1 MGLPKKLTEKQ
12 IKFAQ
17 ELVYNEGKK
26 TATECAIE
34 AKYSEDRASV
44 TASEL
49 QNPKLYPLVVQY
61 IGELRT
67 EIQKKYDITFES
79 HMQQLGDMRNKAIDA
94 KAWTAAINA
103 EVARG
108 KAAGL
113 YIEQKII
120 RTGKLD
126 DLSEEELDKRIAETL
141 NTYSPILEGV
151 TSEELKSTVKSN
163 QQKIRLNPEQRNKLT
178 TEVIDYATEIEPNT
192 YSSSSS
198 SEESSQSESSSSSE
212 ESSK

>member
-1 MGLPKKLTEKQ
+1 MGMHKTLTPKQ

-17 ELVYNEGKK
+17 ELVYNEGRK
-26 TATECAIE
+26 TATQCAVE
-34 AKYSEDRASV
+34 AKYSEDRAHV

-49 QNPKLYPLVVQY
+49 QNPKMYPLVVQY
-61 IGELRT
+61 IGQLRD

-79 HMQQLGDMRNKAIDA
+79 HMAHLGKMRNDALDA

-113 YIEQKII
+113 YVEQKII

-126 DLSEEELDKRIAETL
+126 DLTEEELDSRIADVL
-141 NTYSPILEGV
+141 DQYSPILDGV
-151 TSEELKSTVKSN
+151 EHKDFKQKVKET
-163 QQKIRLNPEQRNKLT
+163 KT
-178 TEVIDYATEIEPNT
+178 
-192 YSSSSS
+192 S
-198 SEESSQSESSSSSE
+198 SERTLPKHIDIESEDVSSID
-212 ESSK
+212 

>member
-1 MGLPKKLTEKQ
+1 MGALKQLTPKQ

-17 ELVYNEGKK
+17 ELVYNEGRK
-26 TATECAIE
+26 TATQCAIE
-34 AKYSEDRASV
+34 AKYSEDRAHV

-49 QNPKLYPLVVQY
+49 QNPKMYPLVVQY
-61 IGELRT
+61 IGQLRA

-79 HMQQLGDMRNKAIDA
+79 HLAQLGDMRNKALDN

-113 YIEQKII
+113 YVEQKII

-126 DLSEEELDKRIAETL
+126 DLSEEELDSRIAEVL
-141 NTYSPILEGV
+141 DQYSPILEGV
-151 TSEELKSTVKSN
+151 EHKDFKQKVKETKTSSERTLPKHIDIESEEISST
-163 QQKIRLNPEQRNKLT
+163 
-178 TEVIDYATEIEPNT
+178 
-192 YSSSSS
+192 
-198 SEESSQSESSSSSE
+198 
-212 ESSK
+212 

>member
-1 MGLPKKLTEKQ
+1 MTYTKYYVNCQGMGALKQLTPKQ

-17 ELVYNEGKK
+17 ELVYNEGRK
-26 TATECAIE
+26 TATQCAIE
-34 AKYSEDRASV
+34 AKYSEDRAHV

-49 QNPKLYPLVVQY
+49 QNPKMYPLVVQY
-61 IGELRT
+61 IGQLRA

-79 HMQQLGDMRNKAIDA
+79 HLAQLGDMRNKALDN

-113 YIEQKII
+113 YVEQKII

-126 DLSEEELDKRIAETL
+126 DLSEEELDSRIAEVL
-141 NTYSPILEGV
+141 DQYSPILEGV
-151 TSEELKSTVKSN
+151 EHKDFKKKVKETKASSERTLPKYIDIESEEISST
-163 QQKIRLNPEQRNKLT
+163 
-178 TEVIDYATEIEPNT
+178 D
-192 YSSSSS
+192 
-198 SEESSQSESSSSSE
+198 
-212 ESSK
+212 

>member
-1 MGLPKKLTEKQ
+1 MGVPKRLTEMQ
-12 IKFAQ
+12 MKFAN
-17 ELVYNEGKK
+17 ELVTNEGRKS
-26 TATECAIE
+26 AYECAIDAGY
-34 AKYSEDRASV
+34 AKDRARI

-49 QNPKLYPLVVQY
+49 QNPKMYPLVAQY

-67 EIQKKYDITFES
+67 EFQKKYDVDFGKHIVE
-79 HMQQLGDMRNKAIDA
+79 LA
-94 KAWTAAINA
+94 KLRDEARDKGAWSAAINA

-126 DLSEEELDKRIAETL
+126 DLSEEELDKRVAEVL
-141 NTYSPILEGV
+141 DQYSPILEGV
-151 TSEELKSTVKSN
+151 EVEEFKSE
-163 QQKIRLNPEQRNKLT
+163 IRKARPKTNRTLPKQVPVTLVENEK
-178 TEVIDYATEIEPNT
+178 VSSEPDT

-198 SEESSQSESSSSSE
+198 LKESSSSSSDE
-212 ESSK
+212 

>member
-1 MGLPKKLTEKQ
+1 MGLPKQLTPKQ

-17 ELVYNEGKK
+17 ELVYNEGRK
-26 TATECAIE
+26 TATQCAIE
-34 AKYSEDRASV
+34 AAYSEDRAHV

-49 QNPKLYPLVVQY
+49 QNPKMYPLVAQY
-61 IGELRT
+61 IGQLRQ
-67 EIQKKYDITFES
+67 EVQKKYDINFES
-79 HMQQLGDMRNKAIDA
+79 HLMHLGKMRNDALDA

-126 DLSEEELDKRIAETL
+126 DLSEEELDSRIAEVL
-141 NTYSPILEGV
+141 DQYSPILKDVEA
-151 TSEELKSTVKSN
+151 EEFKE
-163 QQKIRLNPEQRNKLT
+163 KIKNTKPKTDRTLPKPIDIESVDISS
-178 TEVIDYATEIEPNT
+178 EVID
-192 YSSSSS
+192 
-198 SEESSQSESSSSSE
+198 
-212 ESSK
+212 

>member
-1 MGLPKKLTEKQ
+1 MGLPKQLTPKQ

-17 ELVYNEGKK
+17 ELVYNEGRK
-26 TATECAIE
+26 TATQCAIE
-34 AKYSEDRASV
+34 AKYSEDRAHV

-49 QNPKLYPLVVQY
+49 QNPKMYPLVAQY
-61 IGELRT
+61 IGQLRQ
-67 EIQKKYDITFES
+67 EIQKKYDINFES
-79 HMQQLGDMRNKAIDA
+79 HLMHLGKMRNDALDA

-126 DLSEEELDKRIAETL
+126 DLSEEELDSRIAEVL
-141 NTYSPILEGV
+141 DQYSPILKDVEAEEFKEKIKN
-151 TSEELKSTVKSN
+151 TKPTSNRTLPKHIDIESEEISSDVSEL
-163 QQKIRLNPEQRNKLT
+163 PE
-178 TEVIDYATEIEPNT
+178 V
-192 YSSSSS
+192 SSSSDS
-198 SEESSQSESSSSSE
+198 
-212 ESSK
+212 

>member
-1 MGLPKKLTEKQ
+1 MGLPKQLTPKQ

-17 ELVYNEGKK
+17 ELVYNEGRK
-26 TATECAIE
+26 TATQCAID
-34 AKYSEDRASV
+34 AAYSEDRAHV

-49 QNPKLYPLVVQY
+49 QNPKMYPLVAQY
-61 IGELRT
+61 IGQLRQ
-67 EIQKKYDITFES
+67 EVQKKYDISFES
-79 HMQQLGDMRNKAIDA
+79 HLMHLGKMRNDALDA

-126 DLSEEELDKRIAETL
+126 DLSEEELDSRIADVL
-141 NTYSPILEGV
+141 DQYSPILEGHTV
-151 TSEELKSTVKSN
+151 DSLKEEVKNTKPKSDRTLPKPIDIESEE
-163 QQKIRLNPEQRNKLT
+163 I
-178 TEVIDYATEIEPNT
+178 
-192 YSSSSS
+192 S
-198 SEESSQSESSSSSE
+198 SEVTD
-212 ESSK
+212 

>member
-1 MGLPKKLTEKQ
+1 MGVPKQLTEKQ

-17 ELVYNEGKK
+17 ELVYNEGRK
-26 TATECAIE
+26 TATQCALE
-34 AKYSEDRASV
+34 AKYSEDRAHV

-49 QNPKLYPLVVQY
+49 QNPKKYPLVVQY
-61 IGELRT
+61 IGELRS

-79 HMQQLGDMRNKAIDA
+79 HMHMLGEMRNKAMDN

-103 EVARG
+103 EVNRG

-151 TSEELKSTVKSN
+151 TVEELKTEVKEE
-163 QQKIRLNPEQRNKLT
+163 QQKIRLDPKERNKKT
-178 TEVIDYATEIEPNT
+178 TEIID
-192 YSSSSS
+192 S
-198 SEESSQSESSSSSE
+198 
-212 ESSK
+212 

>member
-1 MGLPKKLTEKQ
+1 MGALKQLTPKQ

-17 ELVYNEGKK
+17 ELVYNEGRK
-26 TATECAIE
+26 TATQCAID
-34 AKYSEDRASV
+34 AAYSEDRAHV

-49 QNPKLYPLVVQY
+49 QNPKMYPLVVQY
-61 IGELRT
+61 IGQLRD
-67 EIQKKYDITFES
+67 EIRKKYDIDFDS
-79 HMQQLGDMRNKAIDA
+79 HLAQLGDMRNKALDN

-126 DLSEEELDKRIAETL
+126 DLTEEELDKRIAETL
-141 NTYSPILEGV
+141 DEFSPILEGV
-151 TSEELKSTVKSN
+151 TADELKSNVKEK
-163 QQKIRLNPEQRNKLT
+163 QKELRLDNKK
-178 TEVIDYATEIEPNT
+178 DNT
-192 YSSSSS
+192 
-198 SEESSQSESSSSSE
+198 
-212 ESSK
+212 KPLDLKKVN

>member
-1 MGLPKKLTEKQ
+1 MGLPKQLTPKQ

-17 ELVYNEGKK
+17 ELVYNEGRK
-26 TATECAIE
+26 TATQCAIE
-34 AKYSEDRASV
+34 AKYSEDRAHV

-49 QNPKLYPLVVQY
+49 QNPKLYPLVAQY
-61 IGELRT
+61 IGQLRQ
-67 EIQKKYDITFES
+67 EIQKKYDINFES
-79 HMQQLGDMRNKAIDA
+79 HLMHLGKMRNDALDA

-126 DLSEEELDKRIAETL
+126 DLTEEELDKRISEVL
-141 NTYSPILEGV
+141 DQYSPILDGV
-151 TSEELKSTVKSN
+151 EHEELKTKVREAKPSVTGRSLPKSTDIELVD
-163 QQKIRLNPEQRNKLT
+163 
-178 TEVIDYATEIEPNT
+178 DYDSSSESS
-192 YSSSSS
+192 SSSSS
-198 SEESSQSESSSSSE
+198 SES
-212 ESSK
+212 

>member
-1 MGLPKKLTEKQ
+1 MGMHKNLTPKQ

-17 ELVYNEGKK
+17 ELVYNEGRK
-26 TATECAIE
+26 TATQCAIE
-34 AKYSEDRASV
+34 AKYSEDRAHV

-49 QNPKLYPLVVQY
+49 QNPKMYPLVVQY
-61 IGELRT
+61 IGQLRD

-79 HMQQLGDMRNKAIDA
+79 HLAQLGDMRNKALDN

-126 DLSEEELDKRIAETL
+126 DLTEEELDSRIAEVL
-141 NTYSPILEGV
+141 DQYSPILDNVEHKDFKDKIKE
-151 TSEELKSTVKSN
+151 TKSKSEKNLP
-163 QQKIRLNPEQRNKLT
+163 KIIEA
-178 TEVIDYATEIEPNT
+178 EIID
-192 YSSSSS
+192 
-198 SEESSQSESSSSSE
+198 
-212 ESSK
+212 

>member
-1 MGLPKKLTEKQ
+1 MGALKQLTPKQ

-17 ELVYNEGKK
+17 ELVYNEGRK
-26 TATECAIE
+26 TATQCAIE
-34 AKYSEDRASV
+34 AKYSEDRAHV

-49 QNPKLYPLVVQY
+49 QNPKMYPLVVQY
-61 IGELRT
+61 IGQLRA

-79 HMQQLGDMRNKAIDA
+79 HLAQLGDMRNKALDN

-113 YIEQKII
+113 YVEQKII

-126 DLSEEELDKRIAETL
+126 DLSEEELDSRIAEVL
-141 NTYSPILEGV
+141 DQYSPILEGV
-151 TSEELKSTVKSN
+151 EHKDFKQKVKETKTSSERTLPKHIDIESEEISST
-163 QQKIRLNPEQRNKLT
+163 
-178 TEVIDYATEIEPNT
+178 D
-192 YSSSSS
+192 
-198 SEESSQSESSSSSE
+198 
-212 ESSK
+212 

>member
-17 ELVYNEGKK
+17 ELVYNEGRK
-26 TATECAIE
+26 TGTQCALE
-34 AKYSEDRASV
+34 ASYSEDRAHV

-61 IGELRT
+61 IGELRA
-67 EIQKKYDITFES
+67 EIQKKFDVTFES
-79 HMQQLGDMRNKAIDA
+79 HMHMLGDMRNKALDA

-103 EVARG
+103 EVSRG

-141 NTYSPILEGV
+141 NTYSPILEGI
-151 TSEELKSTVKSN
+151 TSDELKSDLKSK
-163 QQKIRLNPEQRNKLT
+163 QQKIRLDPKKRNKLT
-178 TEVIDYATEIEPNT
+178 TEVLD
-192 YSSSSS
+192 YSSSD
-198 SEESSQSESSSSSE
+198 SSQSGSSE
-212 ESSK
+212 SDI

>member
-1 MGLPKKLTEKQ
+1 MGNIAKLTPKQ

-17 ELVYNEGKK
+17 ELVYNEGRK
-26 TATECAIE
+26 TATQCAID
-34 AKYSEDRASV
+34 AQYSTDRAHV

-49 QNPKLYPLVVQY
+49 QNPKKYPLVVQY
-61 IGELRT
+61 IGELRA

-79 HMQQLGDMRNKAIDA
+79 HLAQLGDMRNKALDA

-113 YIEQKII
+113 YVEQKII

-126 DLSEEELDKRIAETL
+126 DMSEEELDKRISEVL
-141 NTYSPILEGV
+141 DQYSPILEGKTV
-151 TSEELKSTVKSN
+151 EDFKSELKGE
-163 QQKIRLNPEQRNKLT
+163 QQSIRLNPKERQLKT
-178 TEVIDYATEIEPNT
+178 TEVLD
-192 YSSSSS
+192 YSSSESSGS
-198 SEESSQSESSSSSE
+198 SEPSN
-212 ESSK
+212 

>member
-1 MGLPKKLTEKQ
+1 MVKQLTPMQ

-17 ELVYNEGKK
+17 ELVYNEGQK
-26 TATECAIE
+26 TATECAKI
-34 AKYSEDRASV
+34 AGYAEDRAHV

-49 QNPKLYPLVVQY
+49 QNPKKFPLVAQY
-61 IGELRT
+61 IGELRA
-67 EIQKKYDITFES
+67 EILKKYDISFES
-79 HMQQLGDMRNKAIDA
+79 HMKELGDMRNKARDA

-126 DLSEEELDKRIAETL
+126 DLSEEELDKRIAEVL
-141 NTYSPILEGV
+141 DQYSPILEGV
-151 TSEELKSTVKSN
+151 EHEELKTKVRKTKPSTTARSLPKSTD
-163 QQKIRLNPEQRNKLT
+163 IELT
-178 TEVIDYATEIEPNT
+178 DDYDSSSESSSIS
-192 YSSSSS
+192 SSSSS
-198 SEESSQSESSSSSE
+198 SES
-212 ESSK
+212 

>member
-1 MGLPKKLTEKQ
+1 MGLPKQLTPKQ

-17 ELVYNEGKK
+17 ELVYNEGRK
-26 TATECAIE
+26 TATQCAID
-34 AKYSEDRASV
+34 AKYSEDRAHV

-49 QNPKLYPLVVQY
+49 QNPKMYPLVAQY
-61 IGELRT
+61 IGQLRN

-79 HMQQLGDMRNKAIDA
+79 HMAQLGDMRNKALDS

-113 YIEQKII
+113 YVEQKII

-126 DLSEEELDKRIAETL
+126 DLSEEELDSRIADVL
-141 NTYSPILEGV
+141 DQYSPILEGHTV
-151 TSEELKSTVKSN
+151 ESFKSEVKKSEPKTQKSLP
-163 QQKIRLNPEQRNKLT
+163 QS
-178 TEVIDYATEIEPNT
+178 IE
-192 YSSSSS
+192 
-198 SEESSQSESSSSSE
+198 SQSEIDDAELISE
-212 ESSK
+212 DS

>member
-1 MGLPKKLTEKQ
+1 MGMHKTLTPKQ

-17 ELVYNEGKK
+17 ELVYNEGRK
-26 TATECAIE
+26 TATQCAVD
-34 AKYSEDRASV
+34 AKYSEDRAHV

-49 QNPKLYPLVVQY
+49 QNPKMYPLVVQY
-61 IGELRT
+61 IGQLRD

-79 HMQQLGDMRNKAIDA
+79 HMAHLGKMRNDALDA

-113 YIEQKII
+113 YVEQKII

-126 DLSEEELDKRIAETL
+126 DLTEEELDSRIAEVL
-141 NTYSPILEGV
+141 DQYSPILDGV
-151 TSEELKSTVKSN
+151 EHKDFKDQVKNAKPKENKQLPTSINIEAEDVSS
-163 QQKIRLNPEQRNKLT
+163 
-178 TEVIDYATEIEPNT
+178 ID
-192 YSSSSS
+192 
-198 SEESSQSESSSSSE
+198 
-212 ESSK
+212 

>member
-1 MGLPKKLTEKQ
+1 MGMHKTLTPKQ

-17 ELVYNEGKK
+17 ELVYNEGRK
-26 TATECAIE
+26 TATQCAVE
-34 AKYSEDRASV
+34 AKYSEDRAHV

-49 QNPKLYPLVVQY
+49 QNPKMYPLVVQY
-61 IGELRT
+61 IGQLRD

-79 HMQQLGDMRNKAIDA
+79 HMAHLGKMRNDALDA

-113 YIEQKII
+113 YVEQKII

-126 DLSEEELDKRIAETL
+126 DLTEEELDSRIADVL
-141 NTYSPILEGV
+141 DQYSPILDGV
-151 TSEELKSTVKSN
+151 EHKDFKDQVKN
-163 QQKIRLNPEQRNKLT
+163 TKAKEQRTIPKP
-178 TEVIDYATEIEPNT
+178 IDIEAEDV
-192 YSSSSS
+192 SSID
-198 SEESSQSESSSSSE
+198 
-212 ESSK
+212 

>member
-1 MGLPKKLTEKQ
+1 MGLPKQLTPKQ

-17 ELVYNEGKK
+17 ELVYNEGRK
-26 TATECAIE
+26 TATQCAIE
-34 AKYSEDRASV
+34 AKYSEDRAHV

-49 QNPKLYPLVVQY
+49 QNPKLYPLVAQY
-61 IGELRT
+61 IGQLRQ
-67 EIQKKYDITFES
+67 EIQKKYDINFES
-79 HMQQLGDMRNKAIDA
+79 HLMHLGKMRNDALDA

-126 DLSEEELDKRIAETL
+126 DLSEEELDKRISEVL
-141 NTYSPILEGV
+141 DQYSPILDGV
-151 TSEELKSTVKSN
+151 EHEELKTKIKEAKPSVTGRSLPKSTDIELVD
-163 QQKIRLNPEQRNKLT
+163 
-178 TEVIDYATEIEPNT
+178 DYDSSSESS
-192 YSSSSS
+192 SSSSS
-198 SEESSQSESSSSSE
+198 SES
-212 ESSK
+212 

>member
-1 MGLPKKLTEKQ
+1 MGMHKNLTPKQ

-17 ELVYNEGKK
+17 ELVYNEGRK
-26 TATECAIE
+26 TATQCAIE
-34 AKYSEDRASV
+34 AKYSEDRAHV

-49 QNPKLYPLVVQY
+49 QNPKMYPLVVQY
-61 IGELRT
+61 IGKLRD

-79 HMQQLGDMRNKAIDA
+79 HLAQLGDMRNKALDN

-126 DLSEEELDKRIAETL
+126 DLTEEELDSRIAEVL
-141 NTYSPILEGV
+141 DQYSPILDNVEHKDFKDKV
-151 TSEELKSTVKSN
+151 KETKFKSEKTLP
-163 QQKIRLNPEQRNKLT
+163 KIIEA
-178 TEVIDYATEIEPNT
+178 EIID
-192 YSSSSS
+192 
-198 SEESSQSESSSSSE
+198 
-212 ESSK
+212 